1 MMAILE
7 DNPQVERIEADGVTK
22 VKEFVFEDNRD
33 IFIPSGTPYHK
44 IITKNKEIFFQTESQ
59 PQKYSK
65 PIIRVNNKS
74 DFEGYLTATS
84 NNPPVSKYFKN
95 KKTQPKQKDYEA
107 GSFIRFFMQ
116 LASDDKAP
124 IIEVTKKEFDQ
135 ADSTYK
141 KQPVIWSLNKDKLE
155 MEKLNQNSV
164 SLAEK
169 TFPQIRMKIYN
180 FVEFGKES

>member
-1 MMAILE
+1 MAILE

-22 VKEFVFEDNRD
+22 VKEFVFEDNQD

-65 PIIRVNNKS
+65 LIIRINNKS

-84 NNPPVSKYFKN
+84 DAPPVSKYFKN
-95 KKTQPKQKDYEA
+95 KKVQPKPKDYEA
-107 GSFIRFFMQ
+107 KSFTRYFMQ

>member
-1 MMAILE
+1 MFNHLGT
-7 DNPQVERIEADGVTK
+7 NNK

-65 PIIRVNNKS
+65 EIIRVNNKS
-74 DFEGYLTATS
+74 DFESYLIDTKDA
-84 NNPPVSKYFKN
+84 PPVSKYFKN
-95 KKTQPKQKDYEA
+95 KKVQPKPKDYEA
-107 GSFIRFFMQ
+107 ESFTRYFMQ
-116 LASDDKAP
+116 LASDDNAP

>member
-1 MMAILE
+1 MAILE

-22 VKEFVFEDNRD
+22 VKEFVFEDNQD

-135 ADSTYK
+135 ADGMYK
-141 KQPVIWSLNKDKLE
+141 KQPVTWSLSKDKLE

>member
-1 MMAILE
+1 MAILE
-7 DNPQVERIEADGVTK
+7 DNPQVERIEADGITK
-22 VKEFVFEDNRD
+22 AREFVFEDNQD
-33 IFIPSGTPYHK
+33 IFIPAGTRYHK
-44 IITKNKEIFFQTESQ
+44 IITKRKEIFYQTESQ

-65 PIIRVNNKS
+65 EIIRVNNKS

>member
-1 MMAILE
+1 MAILRN
-7 DNPQVERIEADGVTK
+7 NPQVERIEPNGVTK

-65 PIIRVNNKS
+65 EIIRVNNKS

-84 NNPPVSKYFKN
+84 DNPPVSKYFKN
-95 KKTQPKQKDYEA
+95 KKVKPKPKDYEA
-107 GSFIRFFMQ
+107 GSFTRYFMQ
-116 LASDDKAP
+116 LASDDKAS
-124 IIEVTKKEFDQ
+124 IIEVTKKEYNQ
-135 ADSTYK
+135 ADAIYK
-141 KQPVIWSLNKDKLE
+141 KQAIIWSLNKDIKE
-155 MEKLNQNSV
+155 QERLNLKNILNV
-164 SLAEK
+164 EK

-180 FVEFGKES
+180 FIEFGKEG

>member
-1 MMAILE
+1 MAILE
-7 DNPQVERIEADGVTK
+7 DNPQVERIEADGITK
-22 VKEFVFEDNRD
+22 AREFVFEDNEN
-33 IFIPSGTPYHK
+33 IFIPAGTRYHK

-65 PIIRVNNKS
+65 EIIRVNNKS
-74 DFEGYLTATS
+74 DFESYLIATKDA
-84 NNPPVSKYFKN
+84 PPVSKYFKN
-95 KKTQPKQKDYEA
+95 KKVQPKPKDYEEE
-107 GSFIRFFMQ
+107 SFTRYFMQ

-135 ADSTYK
+135 ADGMYK
-141 KQPVIWSLNKDKLE
+141 KQPVTWSLSKDKLE

-164 SLAEK
+164 LFAEK